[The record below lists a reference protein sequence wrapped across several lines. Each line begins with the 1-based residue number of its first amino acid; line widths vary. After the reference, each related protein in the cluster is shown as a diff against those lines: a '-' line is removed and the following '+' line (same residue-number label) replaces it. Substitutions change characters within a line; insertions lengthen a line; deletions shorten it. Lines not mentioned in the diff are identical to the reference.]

1 MANYQLYRSNVY
13 LGGQMKY
20 DIILGKEGNK
30 LIVKDFHITPIS
42 SKSPNN
48 KYAKDYLLN
57 YKHHENIAKFYK
69 KNSGSFYNDFVN
81 PSLTNPWPLKK
92 NDNNDK
98 PESNSDST
106 YEMGCRRMQY
116 YQLYNKQFEFFCP
129 IWLENLKPNEHL
141 RFKINV
147 YNDEEMSYL
156 IDSINIDLESRSKND
171 FHNKFCEYFYE
182 YLKYIKCINENNIN
196 NWLFDINKNHSSVHG
211 VDVTTGELKYLKCN
225 SLFTNLTSRTRPVLE
240 TNNMILTELKNK
252 LLIAKQLIN
261 FNLCF
266 DVNDIFTNS
275 IGLERNGSKVYINVK
290 TYIYNNDGK
299 ETELDLVDFFTNHEH
314 ITVDDCNIPELDIN
328 NLDNPLTNNT
338 DKSKNVLDYLGDF
351 KYVDLITKNK
361 IIQNTFHWCLTDN
374 PTYHFNFYDGFAGT
388 YNGEKLSVQNQTTP
402 DISYPEYNKN
412 INQYWCNIWKV
423 KDAIGVFAKL
433 FSNISSYKYLFSTWD
448 GNCYVK
454 NIFYEEKI
462 DHPINIAFFI
472 VDDFFNTKSRNDTF
486 WGSLSKLDVKDYKTN
501 ILIETP
507 KEPVEPEYDEEGNIM
522 PQELE
527 YGTDEEEIYT
537 ALRID
542 KKTENDE
549 NYYIFIIHTD
559 TIKYNFP
566 FKKFIEQIKDDDNN
580 DDIKQILNG
589 VKIKSDVLTIP
600 GGITPDKCPSP
611 SLSSEE
617 IRYYKNNKL
626 TILDRQLGKIN
637 PYFIKKND
645 PKYFN
650 YRYFKYNIDKLVG
663 DNKKGY
669 EKYSNTNFLPLY
681 PSLNYWCFGKN
692 KEEYKNISNDFEWN
706 CFDCNKIILL
716 TPIISVT
723 STIKNNEKT
732 IEELVKEYLKN
743 KYPYHENLGEEG
755 KIEKEWHDWVYN
767 KYQYKSTFNSSE
779 DDNYK
784 YNVEIKLK

>member
-20 DIILGKEGNK
+20 DIVLGKEGNK

-69 KNSGSFYNDFVN
+69 KNSGSFYNDFVD
-81 PSLTNPWPLKK
+81 PSLINPWPLKE
-92 NDNNDK
+92 NDDPK
-98 PESNSDST
+98 RDPKLNSDTT

-129 IWLENLKPNEHL
+129 IWLENLKTDEYL

-147 YNDEEMSYL
+147 YNNEKMSYP
-156 IDSINIDLESRSKND
+156 IDSINIDLKSHSKND
-171 FHNKFCEYFYE
+171 FHDKFCEYFYE
-182 YLKYIKCINENNIN
+182 YLKYIKCINENNININ

-225 SLFTNLTSRTRPVLE
+225 SLFTNLTSRVRPVLE

-266 DVNDIFTNS
+266 DTNDIFTNT
-275 IGLERNGSKVYINVK
+275 IGLEMNGSKVYINIK
-290 TYIYNNDGK
+290 TYICIEEGEKIK
-299 ETELDLVDFFTNHEH
+299 ETELDLVDFFTNHEY

-328 NLDNPLTNNT
+328 NLDNPLANNT
-338 DKSKNVLDYLGDF
+338 DTNNVLDYLGDF

-388 YNGEKLSVQNQTTP
+388 YKGKKLSIQNQTTP
-402 DISYPEYNKN
+402 DVSYPEYNEN

-423 KDAIGVFAKL
+423 KNGINVFIKL
-433 FSNISSYKYLFSTWD
+433 FSDISSYKYLFSTWD
-448 GNCYVK
+448 NDCYVK
-454 NIFYEEKI
+454 NIFYEKNI
-462 DHPINIAFFI
+462 DNIDYPINIAFFV
-472 VDDFFNTKSRNDTF
+472 VDDFFNTKSSNKGFWKSFSQLNDNDI
-486 WGSLSKLDVKDYKTN
+486 K
-501 ILIETP
+501 
-507 KEPVEPEYDEEGNIM
+507 EYDIN
-522 PQELE
+522 
-527 YGTDEEEIYT
+527 EEIFT
-537 ALRID
+537 ALRIN
-542 KKTENDE
+542 KKTDDGE

-566 FKKFIEQIKDDDNN
+566 FKQFIEQIKDDDNN
-580 DDIKQILNG
+580 DIKQILNG
-589 VKIKSDVLTIP
+589 QKIKSDILTIP
-600 GGITPDKCPSP
+600 SGIIPDKYPSP
-611 SLSSEE
+611 SLSSKE

-650 YRYFKYNIDKLVG
+650 YRYFKYNIDNLK
-663 DNKKGY
+663 NKEGY
-669 EKYSNTNFLPLY
+669 EKYCNTNFLPLY

-692 KEEYKNISNDFEWN
+692 KEGYKNINVGFEWN
-706 CFDCNKIILL
+706 CFNCNKIILL
-716 TPIISVT
+716 TPIISVILT
-723 STIKNNEKT
+723 NNEKKT

-743 KYPYHENLGEEG
+743 KYPYHENLG
-755 KIEKEWHDWVYN
+755 KTEKEWYDWVYN

-784 YNVEIKLK
+784 YNIEIKLK

>member
-20 DIILGKEGNK
+20 DIILEKDGNK
-30 LIVKDFHITPIS
+30 LIAKDFHITPIS

-69 KNSGSFYNDFVN
+69 KNSGSFYNDFVD
-81 PSLTNPWPLKK
+81 PSLINPWPLKE
-92 NDNNDK
+92 NDDPK
-98 PESNSDST
+98 RDPKLNSDTT

-129 IWLENLKPNEHL
+129 IWLENLKTDEYL

-147 YNDEEMSYL
+147 YNDEEMSYP
-156 IDSINIDLESRSKND
+156 IDSINIDLESRGKND
-171 FHNKFCEYFYE
+171 FHDKFCEYFYE
-182 YLKYIKCINENNIN
+182 YLNYIKCINENNININ

-266 DVNDIFTNS
+266 DINDIFTNS
-275 IGLERNGSKVYINVK
+275 IGLEMNGGKVYINIK
-290 TYIYNNDGK
+290 TYICNNNGE

-328 NLDNPLTNNT
+328 NLDNPLANNT
-338 DKSKNVLDYLGDF
+338 NTDNVLDYLGDF

-388 YNGEKLSVQNQTTP
+388 YKGKKLSIQNQTTP
-402 DISYPEYNKN
+402 DVSYPEYNEN

-423 KDAIGVFAKL
+423 KDAIDVFVKL

-448 GNCYVK
+448 KDCYVK
-454 NIFYEEKI
+454 NIFYEDKKI
-462 DHPINIAFFI
+462 GYPINIAFFI
-472 VDDFFNTKSRNDTF
+472 VDDFFNTKSSNEKF
-486 WGSLSKLDVKDYKTN
+486 WGSFSKLNVKDYTAT
-501 ILIETP
+501 IQIETP
-507 KEPVEPEYDEEGNIM
+507 QEPEYDEEGNIIY
-522 PQELE
+522 QEQVYVTE
-527 YGTDEEEIYT
+527 KEKIFT

-542 KKTENDE
+542 KKENNE
-549 NYYIFIIHTD
+549 QYYIFLIHTD
-559 TIKYNFP
+559 VIKYNFP
-566 FKKFIEQIKDDDNN
+566 FKKFIEQIKDDDNDN

-589 VKIKSDVLTIP
+589 QKIKSDILTIP
-600 GGITPDKCPSP
+600 SGITPDKYPSP
-611 SLSSEE
+611 SLSSKE

-650 YRYFKYNIDKLVG
+650 YRYFKYNIDNLE
-663 DNKKGY
+663 NKEGY
-669 EKYSNTNFLPLY
+669 KKYNNTNFLPLY

-692 KEEYKNISNDFEWN
+692 KEGYENTSVGFEWN
-706 CFDCNKIILL
+706 CFERNKIILL
-716 TPIISVT
+716 TPIISVIL
-723 STIKNNEKT
+723 TIKNNEKT
-732 IEELVKEYLKN
+732 IEDLVKGYLKD
-743 KYPYHENLGEEG
+743 KYPYHENLGKTEE
-755 KIEKEWHDWVYN
+755 EWYDWVYN

-779 DDNYK
+779 DDIYK
-784 YNVEIKLK
+784 YNIEIKLK

>member
-20 DIILGKEGNK
+20 DIVLGKDGNK

-69 KNSGSFYNDFVN
+69 KNSGSFYNDFAN

-92 NDNNDK
+92 SDNNDK

-129 IWLENLKPNEHL
+129 IWLENLKKDEYL

-147 YNDEEMSYL
+147 YNDEGMSYL
-156 IDSINIDLESRSKND
+156 IDSINIDLESRGKND
-171 FHNKFCEYFYE
+171 FHDKFCEYFYE
-182 YLKYIKCINENNIN
+182 YLRYIKCINEENNIN

-225 SLFTNLTSRTRPVLE
+225 SLFTNLTSRVRPVLE

-252 LLIAKQLIN
+252 LLIVKQLIN

-266 DVNDIFTNS
+266 DVSDIFTNS
-275 IGLERNGSKVYINVK
+275 IGLEMNGGKVYINIK
-290 TYIYNNDGK
+290 TYICNNDK
-299 ETELDLVDFFTNHEH
+299 EAELDLVDFFTNHEY
-314 ITVDDCNIPELDIN
+314 IAVDDCNIPKLNIN
-328 NLDNPLTNNT
+328 NLDNPLANNIDDT
-338 DKSKNVLDYLGDF
+338 KEQKNVLNYLGDF
-351 KYVDLITKNK
+351 KYIDLITKNK

-388 YNGEKLSVQNQTTP
+388 YNGKKLSVQNQTTP
-402 DISYPEYNKN
+402 DVSYPEYNKN

-423 KDAIGVFAKL
+423 EDAIGIFAKL

-448 GNCYVK
+448 NNCYVK
-454 NIFYEEKI
+454 NIFYEKNKKI

-472 VDDFFNTKSRNDTF
+472 VDDFFNIKSNNKGF
-486 WGSLSKLDVKDYKTN
+486 WKSFSKLEDDDIKEYN
-501 ILIETP
+501 IQIETLQ
-507 KEPVEPEYDEEGNIM
+507 EPEYDEDGNII

-527 YGTDEEEIYT
+527 YNDEEIFT
-537 ALRID
+537 ALRLRIN
-542 KKTENDE
+542 KEENNE
-549 NYYIFIIHTD
+549 NYYIFLIHTD

-566 FKKFIEQIKDDDNN
+566 FKKFIEQIKSDNN
-580 DDIKQILNG
+580 DDEIKQILNG
-589 VKIKSDVLTIP
+589 MKIKSDILTIP
-600 GGITPDKCPSP
+600 GGITPDKYPGP

-617 IRYYKNNKL
+617 IRYYKNNEL

-650 YRYFKYNIDKLVG
+650 YRYFKYNINNLEEK
-663 DNKKGY
+663 NEKGY
-669 EKYSNTNFLPLY
+669 KKYSNTNFLPLY

-692 KEEYKNISNDFEWN
+692 KEGYKNISDEFEWN
-706 CFDCNKIILL
+706 YFDYNKIILL
-716 TPIISVT
+716 TPIIST
-723 STIKNNEKT
+723 MFTIKNNEKT
-732 IEELVKEYLKN
+732 IEELVKKYLKD
-743 KYPYHENLGEEG
+743 KYPYHINLS
-755 KIEKEWHDWVYN
+755 KTEKEWYDWVYN

>member
-20 DIILGKEGNK
+20 DIILEKEGNK
-30 LIVKDFHITPIS
+30 LIAKDFHITPIS

-81 PSLTNPWPLKK
+81 PSLTNPWPLKE
-92 NDNNDK
+92 NDGDPK
-98 PESNSDST
+98 LNSDTT
-106 YEMGCRRMQY
+106 YEMGCRRMPY

-129 IWLENLKPNEHL
+129 IWLENLKPNEYL

-147 YNDEEMSYL
+147 YNDKDMSYK
-156 IDSINIDLESRSKND
+156 IDSINIDLKSRSKND
-171 FHNKFCEYFYE
+171 FHDKFCEYFYE
-182 YLKYIKCINENNIN
+182 YLRYIKCINENNIN

-225 SLFTNLTSRTRPVLE
+225 SLFTNLTSRIRPVLE

-252 LLIAKQLIN
+252 LLITKQLIN

-266 DVNDIFTNS
+266 DISDIFTSS
-275 IGLERNGSKVYINVK
+275 IGLEMNGGKVYINIK
-290 TYIYNNDGK
+290 TYICNNDK
-299 ETELDLVDFFTNHEH
+299 ETELDLVDFFTNYEY
-314 ITVDDCNIPELDIN
+314 ITVDDCNIPVLNIN
-328 NLDNPLTNNT
+328 NLDNPLANNVDDT
-338 DKSKNVLDYLGDF
+338 KEQKNVLNYLGDF

-388 YNGEKLSVQNQTTP
+388 YNRKKLSIQNQTTP
-402 DISYPEYNKN
+402 DVSYPEYNKN

-423 KDAIGVFAKL
+423 EDGIDIFVKL

-448 GNCYVK
+448 NDCYVK
-454 NIFYEEKI
+454 NIFYEDKKI
-462 DHPINIAFFI
+462 GHPINIAFFI
-472 VDDFFNTKSRNDTF
+472 IDDFFNIKSSNKGF
-486 WGSLSKLDVKDYKTN
+486 WKSFSKLEDDDIKEYN
-501 ILIETP
+501 IQIETLQEP
-507 KEPVEPEYDEEGNIM
+507 KYDEDEGGNII

-527 YGTDEEEIYT
+527 YNDEEIFT
-537 ALRID
+537 ALRLRIN
-542 KKTENDE
+542 KEENNE
-549 NYYIFIIHTD
+549 NYYIFLIHTD

-566 FKKFIEQIKDDDNN
+566 FKKFIEQIKSDDN
-580 DDIKQILNG
+580 DDEIKLILNG
-589 VKIKSDVLTIP
+589 MKIKSDILTIP
-600 GGITPDKCPSP
+600 GGITPDKYPSP
-611 SLSSEE
+611 SLSSKE
-617 IRYYKNNKL
+617 IRYYKNNEP

-650 YRYFKYNIDKLVG
+650 YRYFKYNINNLEEK
-663 DNKKGY
+663 NEKGY
-669 EKYSNTNFLPLY
+669 KKYSNTNFLPLY

-692 KEEYKNISNDFEWN
+692 KEGYENISNEFEWN
-706 CFDCNKIILL
+706 YFDYNKIILL
-716 TPIISVT
+716 TPVISVI
-723 STIKNNEKT
+723 STIKNNEEKT

-743 KYPYHENLGEEG
+743 KYPYHKNLGG
-755 KIEKEWHDWVYN
+755 SEKEWYDWVYN
-767 KYQYKSTFNSSE
+767 KYQYKSMFNSSE

-784 YNVEIKLK
+784 YNIEIKLK